1 MSWLVELSLFNFS
14 RFRSDLLLMFF
25 MVLFVSVVAYFLLD
39 NQIKYIMS
47 LEFVLISTKEVT
59 E

>member
-1 MSWLVELSLFNFS
+1 
-14 RFRSDLLLMFF
+14 MFF